1 MASELTN
8 SLWLPPPRGG
18 GSFFF
23 RRAAFP
29 GVSGRSS
36 GAAGRGSRWYS
47 LGGPLPGG
55 YAGRERGRTDRGPVL
70 CRLPASQP

>member
-18 GSFFF
+18 GSFFS
-23 RRAAFP
+23 A
-29 GVSGRSS
+29 
-36 GAAGRGSRWYS
+36 
-47 LGGPLPGG
+47 GPLFRGRPAGVPAPRGGVPGG
-55 YAGRERGRTDRGPVL
+55 ILWGVRASGVYGRTDRGPVL